1 MMIETQ
7 ATETSKLS
15 LVVRRPQEGK
25 TSICINSI
33 TRDVSRDIHL
43 VLTMNT
49 IPSSCQ
55 FFGRMIQEI
64 GPKRI
69 VVFNSNKKS
78 AGDCHHAKDVDRV
91 IRYINEE
98 NINKTPAF

>member
-1 MMIETQ
+1 MIENQ
-7 ATETSKLS
+7 ANETSKLS

-25 TSICINSI
+25 TGICINSI
-33 TRDVSRDIHL
+33 TRDKSRNIHL

-55 FFGRMIQEI
+55 FFGRMLQEI

-78 AGDCHHAKDVDRV
+78 SIDYG
-91 IRYINEE
+91 
-98 NINKTPAF
+98 